1 MKNKALEYHS
11 RFPKGKT
18 KVVPTKP
25 TENSFDLSLAYSPGV
40 AYPCLEIEKSPEL
53 VYEYTNRGN
62 LVGIIT
68 NGTAVLGLGN
78 IGASAGKPVMEG
90 KAVLFKKFAG
100 IDVFDIEI
108 NETDPE
114 KFITIV
120 KSLEPTFGGINLE
133 DIRAPECFHIEK
145 SLDTQMAIPV
155 FHDDQHGTAIISTA
169 ALLNSLEITGK
180 KANNLKVVINGAGA
194 AAISIAEMLTRIG
207 VEHQNIFM
215 LDSRG
220 VINDKRTG
228 LHETKLPFIR
238 KTNANSLEDIFP
250 GTDLFIGV
258 SIGNVVTPSMVKAM
272 AKNPIVFALANPDPE
287 IPYPDAKAARSDLI
301 MATGRSDY
309 PNQVNNVLGFPFI
322 FRGAMDVRSK
332 VVNMEMKLAA
342 AFALAEL
349 TKEPVPKEVSSA
361 YGLDHIEFNEDYII
375 PKPLDARVLYSVAPA
390 VAEAAVKS
398 GVAQIPYPGREEY
411 KAILANIMAHQRE
424 KLVGAID

>member
-25 TENSFDLSLAYSPGV
+25 TETSYDLSLAYSPGV

-133 DIRAPECFHIEK
+133 DIRAPECFEIERT
-145 SLDTQMAIPV
+145 LDAHMSIPV
-155 FHDDQHGTAIISTA
+155 FHDDQHGTAIICTA
-169 ALLNSLEITGK
+169 ALINSLELTNK
-180 KANNLKVVINGAGA
+180 KAQNLKVVINGAGA
-194 AAISIAEMLTRIG
+194 AAISIAKMLTKIG
-207 VEHQNIFM
+207 VEHENIFM
-215 LDSRG
+215 VDSRG
-220 VINDKRTG
+220 VINDRRTG
-228 LHETKLPFIR
+228 LHSSKLPFIR
-238 KTNANSLEDIFP
+238 KTSANSLEDIFP
-250 GTDLFIGV
+250 GTDLFVGV
-258 SIGNVVTPSMVKAM
+258 SVANVVTQAMVKSM
-272 AKNPIVFALANPDPE
+272 ANNPMVYALANPDPE
-287 IPYPDAKAARSDLI
+287 ISYPDAKAARNDLI

-342 AFALAEL
+342 AYALAEL
-349 TKEPVPKEVSSA
+349 TKEPVPKEVAEA
-361 YGLDHIEFNEDYII
+361 YGLEHIEFNNDYII

-390 VAEAAVKS
+390 VAEAAVKT
-398 GVAQIPYPGREEY
+398 GVAQIAYPGREEY
-411 KAILANIMAHQRE
+411 KAFLANIMAHQRE
-424 KLVGAID
+424 KLVGLTV

>member
-1 MKNKALEYHS
+1 MKNSALEYHS

-25 TENSFDLSLAYSPGV
+25 TENSYDLSLAYSPGV
-40 AYPCLEIEKSPEL
+40 AYPCLEIEKHPEL

-68 NGTAVLGLGN
+68 NGTAILGLGN

-120 KSLEPTFGGINLE
+120 KALEPTFGGINLE
-133 DIRAPECFHIEK
+133 DIRAPECFYIEK
-145 SLDTQMAIPV
+145 TLDNSMKIPV

-169 ALLNSLEITGK
+169 ALLNSLELTGK

-194 AAISIAEMLTRIG
+194 AAISIAEMFTHIG
-207 VEHQNIFM
+207 VEHNNIFM
-215 LDSRG
+215 LDSKG
-220 VINDKRTG
+220 VINHKRTN
-228 LHETKLPFIR
+228 LHESKLPYVR
-238 KTNANSLEDIFP
+238 KTEANTLEEIFP

-258 SIGNVVTPSMVKAM
+258 SVANVVTEQMIKSMADK
-272 AKNPIVFALANPDPE
+272 PIVFALANPDPE
-287 IPYPDAKAARSDLI
+287 IPYPDAKQARPDLI

-322 FRGAMDVRSK
+322 FRGALDIRAK

-342 AFALAEL
+342 AYALSDL
-349 TKEPVPKEVSSA
+349 TKLPVPTEVREA
-361 YGLDHIEFNEDYII
+361 YGNEAIEFNENYII
-375 PKPLDARVLYSVAPA
+375 PKPLDARVLYHVAPA

-398 GVAQIPYPGREEY
+398 GVSQINYLGRDAYVEFL
-411 KAILANIMAHQRE
+411 KNIMAHQRE
-424 KLVGAID
+424 KLIGNL